1 MMMSRE
7 KEKRTGRSSLNKTPI
22 IAGAVAGVV
31 SRFCIAPLDVVK
43 IRLQLQPQLLSQT
56 SPTITY
62 NTPAAAAAAA
72 RAGTIY
78 NGIYG
83 TMKTIVKEEGVT
95 ALWKGNIPAELLYL
109 TYGAAQFF
117 IYAQIQTLLST
128 SPITSHLP
136 TTVINTCSGGIA
148 GGLATS
154 VTYPLDLLRT
164 RFAASKGS
172 SGGGDK
178 RGVYSSIRGAIA
190 GIYKDEGIPGFY
202 RGGAAAVLQIVPYM
216 GLFFG
221 SYEGVK
227 AGLLHLPPPTSYLP
241 FFNPTS
247 SSSSSPSNP
256 NPILQSLAGSG
267 SIDAISGVMGGII
280 AKTGVFPLDTI
291 RKRLQ
296 VQGPTRLGYVHGDIP
311 VYEGVLKCGRDVVRR
326 EGWRGLYRGL
336 TVSLVK
342 AAPASAVTMWTY
354 GRAVEVIGWFEGRE

>member
-1 MMMSRE
+1 MTSRE
-7 KEKRTGRSSLNKTPI
+7 KGDKRSSSSKTPI

-43 IRLQLQPQLLSQT
+43 IRLQLQPKLLASNAALG
-56 SPTITY
+56 SG
-62 NTPAAAAAAA
+62 NGAAAAAPL
-72 RAGTIY
+72 GTVY

-83 TMKTIVKEEGVT
+83 TMKTIVKEEGIT

-117 IYAQIQTLLST
+117 IYAQAQSFLSSTPFT
-128 SPITSHLP
+128 SSLP
-136 TTVINTCSGGIA
+136 PTFINTLSGGIA

-154 VTYPLDLLRT
+154 VTYPFDLLRT
-164 RFAASKGS
+164 RFAASKG
-172 SGGGDK
+172 GKEG
-178 RGVYSSIRGAIA
+178 RVYSSINAAVRGIWR
-190 GIYKDEGIPGFY
+190 DEGFRGFY
-202 RGGAAAVLQIVPYM
+202 RGGGAAVVQIVPYM

-227 AGLLHLPPPTSYLP
+227 AGLQQLLSPVEFLP
-241 FFNPTS
+241 N
-247 SSSSSPSNP
+247 SNYHP
-256 NPILQSLAGSG
+256 VLAGLLSIFSG
-267 SIDAISGVMGGII
+267 SGGGVDAISGVLGGII

-296 VQGPTRLGYVHGDIP
+296 VQGPTRGRYVHGDIP
-311 VYEGVLKCGRDVVRR
+311 VYEGVIRCGREVVRR

-354 GRAVEVIGWFEGRE
+354 GRTVEIVGWFEGREG